1 MCIYIS
7 SQESLLKTQ
16 WLGNMKFDSVKDL
29 PPVVQVL
36 IVPLFPRIRMLLPA
50 VIRCLVLFEL
60 FCGHAAHTNAMK
72 DLGFN
77 AVGFDKIRGSI
88 EDIVEDSGYD
98 FALFY
103 TLCLEEDG
111 SFWSGLECSTFI
123 FMARNGTGR
132 TTFRAEGNY
141 NCQRVR
147 NANLMACRSIA
158 LMTIA
163 HLRKVNTWMEQPLSS
178 LAPHLEVVEVFIN
191 YVMIFQTT
199 TFLRAYGGDYEK
211 GIHVWSN
218 SPEVE
223 LLRRE
228 RISSQKKLAI
238 KTKSGAVNGIK
249 HSLKKSQRYPAKFG
263 QQFAK
268 IVKKQYL
275 KKKCLPGF
283 PVQLNSYT

>member
-1 MCIYIS
+1 
-7 SQESLLKTQ
+7 
-16 WLGNMKFDSVKDL
+16 
-29 PPVVQVL
+29 
-36 IVPLFPRIRMLLPA
+36 
-50 VIRCLVLFEL
+50 
-60 FCGHAAHTNAMK
+60 MK

-77 AVGFDKIRGSI
+77 AAGFDKIRGSI
-88 EDIVEDSGYD
+88 EDILEDSGYD
-98 FALFY
+98 LALFY

-191 YVMIFQTT
+191 YVMIFRTT
-199 TFLRAYGGDYEK
+199 TFLSAYGGDY
-211 GIHVWSN
+211 
-218 SPEVE
+218 
-223 LLRRE
+223 
-228 RISSQKKLAI
+228 
-238 KTKSGAVNGIK
+238 
-249 HSLKKSQRYPAKFG
+249 
-263 QQFAK
+263 
-268 IVKKQYL
+268 
-275 KKKCLPGF
+275 
-283 PVQLNSYT
+283 